1 MLIKKPET
9 IKSSEITTE
18 SAYLSRRQ
26 MVSSMLKLGLVGATT
41 FSANA
46 QAGLLDRLFGD
57 DKSEKNAILK
67 PLQYQ
72 SNTGFDTSELATD
85 ESVATAYN
93 NFYEF
98 SLDKEKPAL
107 LAQSFKTEP
116 WTVEVSGETTAS
128 GLYDLEDII
137 KRFPL
142 QERIYRMR
150 CVEGWS
156 MVIPWLGF
164 PLSDLLKYLQPTS
177 KAMYVEFITLDDSKQ
192 FPGQHKGAFGLSSL
206 DWPYV
211 EGLRMDEAMNPLTLM
226 VVGMYGKQL
235 PPQNG
240 APLRLVIPWK
250 YGFKGIKSIVKINFT
265 ENMPL
270 NSWQSAVPNE
280 YGFYA
285 NVNPMVDHPR
295 WSQARERR
303 LISGSLS
310 GIKHMKT
317 LPFNGYGEQVADLYK
332 GMDLRRSF

>member
-1 MLIKKPET
+1 
-9 IKSSEITTE
+9 
-18 SAYLSRRQ
+18 
-26 MVSSMLKLGLVGATT
+26 VGATALST
-41 FSANA
+41 HS
-46 QAGLLDRLFGD
+46 QAGLLDRIFGD
-57 DKSEKNAILK
+57 DKNKKNTILK
-67 PLQYQ
+67 PLKYQ
-72 SNTGFDTSELATD
+72 SNTLYSSTETATD

-98 SLDKEKPAL
+98 SLDKEEPAL
-107 LAQSFKTEP
+107 LAQSFKTDP
-116 WTVEVSGETTAS
+116 WTFEVAGETSAA
-128 GLYDLEDII
+128 GVYDLEDIL

-164 PLSDLLKYLQPTS
+164 PLADLLNYLKPTS
-177 KAMYVEFITLDDSKQ
+177 KAKYVEFITLDDPKQ
-192 FPGQHKGAFGLSSL
+192 FPGQHKGAFGFSSL

-240 APLRLVIPWK
+240 APLRLVVPWK
-250 YGFKGIKSIVKINFT
+250 YGFKGIKSIVKINFS
-265 ENMPL
+265 EKMPL
-270 NSWQSAVPNE
+270 NSWQSAAPNE

-295 WSQARERR
+295 WSQAKERR
-303 LISGSLS
+303 LTSGSLS
-310 GIKHMKT
+310 GIKHTLT

-332 GMDLRRSF
+332 GMDLRRLF

>member
-1 MLIKKPET
+1 MKKSET

-26 MVSSMLKLGLVGATT
+26 MVSSMLKLGLVGATALST
-41 FSANA
+41 NT

-72 SNTGFDTSELATD
+72 SNTGFDTSEVATD
-85 ESVATAYN
+85 ESVASAYN

-98 SLDKEKPAL
+98 SLDKEEPAL

-116 WTVEVSGETTAS
+116 WTVEVSGESTTA
-128 GLYDLEDII
+128 GFYDLEAII

-164 PLSDLLKYLQPTS
+164 PLSDLLKYFQPTS
-177 KAMYVEFITLDDSKQ
+177 KAKYVEFITLDDSKQ
-192 FPGQHKGAFGLSSL
+192 FPGQHKGAFGFSSL

-250 YGFKGIKSIVKINFT
+250 YGFKGIKSIVKINFS
-265 ENMPL
+265 EKMPL
-270 NSWQSAVPNE
+270 NSWQSAAPNE

-295 WSQARERR
+295 WSQAKERR
-303 LISGSLS
+303 LTSGSLS

-317 LPFNGYGEQVADLYK
+317 LPFNGYGEQVAELYK
-332 GMDLRRSF
+332 GMDLRRFF